1 VRPDIDA
8 KATAKKVKRGLNENY
23 ARELMELHTLGVNGG
38 YTQKDVVEVARCF
51 TGWTIEEPRKGGTFF
66 FNEKVHDKGE
76 KIVLGHVIPAGGG
89 IEDGEKVLDILAGHP
104 STAKFISRELAQ
116 RFVSDLPPAAL
127 VDRMSQTFLA
137 KNGDIREVLRTM
149 LASREFWSE
158 GAYRAKVKTPF
169 EMVVSAV
176 RALDANVDN
185 AYALANKVGDLG
197 EPLYRK
203 QEPTGYSNLNA
214 EWVNSAALLARMNFA
229 LSLAQ
234 NKIPGVTVDTARFG
248 QGGAAEIAQS
258 LLLRDV
264 TPQTRATI
272 ENAVKEQQVKTP
284 GPAPALTAGLV
295 LGSPDFQ
302 KR

>member
-1 VRPDIDA
+1 
-8 KATAKKVKRGLNENY
+8 
-23 ARELMELHTLGVNGG
+23 
-38 YTQKDVVEVARCF
+38 
-51 TGWTIEEPRKGGTFF
+51 
-66 FNEKVHDKGE
+66 
-76 KIVLGHVIPAGGG
+76 VLGQVIPAGGG
-89 IEDGEKVLDILAGHP
+89 MEDGEKVLDILASHP

-116 RFVSDLPPAAL
+116 RFVADNPPPAL
-127 VDRMSQTFLA
+127 VDRMAQTFLT
-137 KNGDIREVLRTM
+137 KKGDIREVLRTM
-149 LASREFWSE
+149 LASKEFWSE

-169 EMVVSAV
+169 EMVVSAA
-176 RALDANVDN
+176 RALGANVDN
-185 AYALANKVGDLG
+185 AFALANKVGELG

-229 LSLAQ
+229 LALAQ
-234 NKIPGVTVDTARFG
+234 NKIPGVTVDTAKFG

-272 ENAVKEQQVKTP
+272 ENALKEQQAKTP
-284 GPAPALTAGLV
+284 GPAPALVAGLV

>member
-1 VRPDIDA
+1 
-8 KATAKKVKRGLNENY
+8 
-23 ARELMELHTLGVNGG
+23 
-38 YTQKDVVEVARCF
+38 
-51 TGWTIEEPRKGGTFF
+51 
-66 FNEKVHDKGE
+66 
-76 KIVLGHVIPAGGG
+76 VIPAGGG
-89 IEDGEKVLDILAGHP
+89 MEDGEKVLDILASHP

-116 RFVSDLPPAAL
+116 RFVADNPPPAL
-127 VDRMSQTFLA
+127 VDRMAQTFLT
-137 KNGDIREVLRTM
+137 KKGDIREVLRTM
-149 LASREFWSE
+149 LASKEFWSE

-169 EMVVSAV
+169 EMVVSAA
-176 RALDANVDN
+176 RALGANVDN
-185 AYALANKVGDLG
+185 AFALANKVGELG

-229 LSLAQ
+229 LALAQ
-234 NKIPGVTVDTARFG
+234 NKIPGVTVDTAKFG

-272 ENAVKEQQVKTP
+272 ENALKEQQAKTP
-284 GPAPALTAGLV
+284 GPAPALVAGLV